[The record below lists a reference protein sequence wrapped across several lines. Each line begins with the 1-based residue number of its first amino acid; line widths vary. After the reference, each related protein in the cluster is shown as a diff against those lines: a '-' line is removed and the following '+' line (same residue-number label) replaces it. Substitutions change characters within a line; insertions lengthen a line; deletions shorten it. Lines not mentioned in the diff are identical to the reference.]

1 MIRSFADKRTAA
13 IFAGHAVRGLPG
25 SIQQRAWMKLVAID
39 AAGGLDDLRSRLAIV
54 WRFCV
59 ATAGDNAAFASTT
72 NGACALSGATVRLG
86 KSRSSTITKDG
97 KTMTIERE
105 DVDRQRIDFSDVVSG
120 RLAPVHPGE
129 VLRDEFLTPL
139 ALSVYQLAQAL
150 KISRPRLNDVV
161 LGRRG
166 VTVDTAL
173 RLGRYFGTTPVFWL
187 NLQTRYDLDVAEL
200 TVRREIELQI
210 DPHAA

>member
-1 MIRSFADKRTAA
+1 
-13 IFAGHAVRGLPG
+13 
-25 SIQQRAWMKLVAID
+25 
-39 AAGGLDDLRSRLAIV
+39 
-54 WRFCV
+54 
-59 ATAGDNAAFASTT
+59 
-72 NGACALSGATVRLG
+72 
-86 KSRSSTITKDG
+86 
-97 KTMTIERE
+97 MTIERE

-120 RLAPVHPGE
+120 RLPPVHPGE

-150 KISRPRLNDVV
+150 KVSRPRLNDIV

-173 RLGRYFGTTPVFWL
+173 RLGRYFGTTPEFWL

-200 TVRREIELQI
+200 TVRREVELQI
-210 DPHAA
+210 EPHAT

>member
-1 MIRSFADKRTAA
+1 
-13 IFAGHAVRGLPG
+13 
-25 SIQQRAWMKLVAID
+25 
-39 AAGGLDDLRSRLAIV
+39 
-54 WRFCV
+54 
-59 ATAGDNAAFASTT
+59 
-72 NGACALSGATVRLG
+72 
-86 KSRSSTITKDG
+86 
-97 KTMTIERE
+97 MTIERE
-105 DVDRQRIDFSDVVSG
+105 DVDRQRIDFSDVASG

-150 KISRPRLNDVV
+150 RVSRPRLNDVV

-173 RLGRYFGTTPVFWL
+173 RLGRYFGTTPDFWL

-200 TVRREIELQI
+200 TVRREIELEI
-210 DPHAA
+210 EPHAA